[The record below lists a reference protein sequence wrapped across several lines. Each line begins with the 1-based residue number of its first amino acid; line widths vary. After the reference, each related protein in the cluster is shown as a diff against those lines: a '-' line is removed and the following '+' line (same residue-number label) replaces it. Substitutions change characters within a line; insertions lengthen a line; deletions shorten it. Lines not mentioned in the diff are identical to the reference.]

1 MLEPQM
7 RQRVYE
13 NTIDSQLFPANKAIK
28 IVYFRVDKGTFI
40 EDNQKAQLNTYSCH
54 QPPSPLENQA
64 EICIDKSPC
73 IRQLSCVLRSRKNRG
88 SGGYRAEMFI

>member
-28 IVYFRVDKGTFI
+28 IVYFRVD
-40 EDNQKAQLNTYSCH
+40 
-54 QPPSPLENQA
+54 
-64 EICIDKSPC
+64 
-73 IRQLSCVLRSRKNRG
+73 
-88 SGGYRAEMFI
+88 